1 MRRILFVLGI
11 LLGTLAPA
19 AQAAPVFDDPRS
31 LMVYAYLPYE
41 SGNFPEDPTELFSP
55 TLMQLWEES
64 AARSEEAEIPNIDF
78 DPYINAQDY
87 DLSGLT
93 IADPVITGDEAM
105 VAVAFE
111 NFGEPQ
117 ELRFWL
123 VRVEEGWKIDD
134 IESMGGDYPWR
145 LSELLAADPLLN

>member
-31 LMVYAYLPYE
+31 LMEYAYLPYE

-64 AARSEEAEIPNIDF
+64 AARSEGAEIPIIDF